1 MSFLLV
7 TLIGKNGIHKIRLPQ
22 NPIGNYWLKDETQE
36 VSQKLVNIEGIDDNW
51 QIVTNKYIKAINPKA
66 LIIENDKIRINN
78 DTEVVVDRVIL
89 KEHNMYGI
97 CLGSAESLYIIYCAP
112 AYEDDYYHFDIR
124 NTNEVFIGRSVK
136 DDIVYD
142 NKLVAN
148 THARIF
154 YDRDKWVLE
163 NFDRKFGTFVNNQNI
178 GDKSRPL
185 KNGDIIY
192 IMGLKII
199 IMGDS
204 IYINHPLQK
213 VKFNSN
219 KLVLNKKDNDEFH
232 ENEQNETQDITLY
245 KEEDYFKRAPRLISI
260 IEEKKIS
267 IEPPPAKKDDSPI
280 SFVAVL
286 ATSLT
291 MCLTMII
298 NIIRVTDRICK

>member
-1 MSFLLV
+1 VSFLLV

-51 QIVTNKYIKAINPKA
+51 QIITNKYIKAINPKA

-97 CLGSAESLYIIYCAP
+97 CLGSAENLYIIYCAP

-232 ENEQNETQDITLY
+232 ENEKNETQDITLY
-245 KEEDYFKRAPRLISI
+245 KEEDYFKRAPRLINI

-267 IEPPPAKKDDSPI
+267 IEPPPAKKEDSPI

>member
-1 MSFLLV
+1 MLV

-22 NPIGNYWLKDETQE
+22 KPIGNYWLKDETQE
-36 VSQKLVNIEGIDDNW
+36 KSVKLVNIEGIDDNW
-51 QIVTNKYIKAINPKA
+51 QIVTNKYIKAINPKS
-66 LIIENDKIRINN
+66 LIIENDKIRIDN
-78 DTEVVVDRVIL
+78 TIKLVVDRVIL

-97 CLGSAESLYIIYCAP
+97 CLGKTENFYIIYCAP

-124 NTNEVFIGRSVK
+124 NANEIFIGRSVK

-163 NFDRKFGTFVNNQNI
+163 NFDKKFGTFVNNHNI
-178 GDKSRPL
+178 SDKARPL

-204 IYINHPLQK
+204 IYVNHPLQK
-213 VKFNSN
+213 VRFNSN
-219 KLVLNKKDNDEFH
+219 KLVINNKDNAPFI
-232 ENEQNETQDITLY
+232 ENEMAENQDISLY
-245 KEEDYFKRAPRLISI
+245 TEDDYFKRAPRLINV
-260 IEEKKIS
+260 IEEKKIK
-267 IEPPPAKKDDSPI
+267 IEPPPEKKEDSST

-298 NIIRVTDRICK
+298 NIIRVTDRIYK